1 MNNDNDHPVMGEV
14 WKAEHIF
21 NALGREYRFAISE
34 ASKLPVLA
42 MAPEDCVGVFM
53 PSVHLKVSFPAS
65 MADDG
70 ISELESRALLPA
82 AEVPVAEALAHVL
95 RSRALL
101 EASPERRAG
110 LFERAHNLY
119 RSILRVCPHPTPIAL
134 AEDLQ
139 MNKGLVMVSPVSDMH
154 TVPEPIRRLIAHS
167 LSGMALCTLMGQHKP
182 VRCFGLVSA
191 AVGWEPHRPLEL
203 ANLLRIQVLLTGM
216 FHLGLVQLY
225 SDGEFAVLGMRE
237 VDALMGTPLM
247 AIPVVYM
254 TMTTRIV
261 LPAVLRHGTDA
272 MLQGEREIVPREQ
285 WEEVG
290 VFVLICSWGGH
301 PFISPCSHRPSASPP
316 SSTSAPTNASP
327 GRSPIPRASGASA
340 SSTARSTS
348 ASAAAAA
355 CGSPATASST
365 AAAGAAGCFTVAR
378 RARSPTGRRIRRS
391 VSRVDSPFCTAAAAY
406 ICAP

>member
-42 MAPEDCVGVFM
+42 MAPEDSVGVFM
-53 PSVHLKVSFPAS
+53 PSVHLKVNLPAS
-65 MADDG
+65 MVDDG

-82 AEVPVAEALAHVL
+82 AEVPIAEALAHVL

-134 AEDLQ
+134 AEDQ
-139 MNKGLVMVSPVSDMH
+139 QTNKKGLVMISPVSDMH
-154 TVPEPIRRLIAHS
+154 TVPEPIRRLIAHC
-167 LSGMALCTLMGQHKP
+167 LSGMALCTLMGHHNP

-216 FHLGLVQLY
+216 FHLGLVQLH

-254 TMTTRIV
+254 TMTARIV

-285 WEEVG
+285 WEEV
-290 VFVLICSWGGH
+290 
-301 PFISPCSHRPSASPP
+301 
-316 SSTSAPTNASP
+316 
-327 GRSPIPRASGASA
+327 RA
-340 SSTARSTS
+340 
-348 ASAAAAA
+348 
-355 CGSPATASST
+355 
-365 AAAGAAGCFTVAR
+365 CFLFHT
-378 RARSPTGRRIRRS
+378 
-391 VSRVDSPFCTAAAAY
+391 
-406 ICAP
+406 